1 MLPVWFWRAQ
11 RCTQNDITRVLHSL
25 RPIAQQHT
33 ATLFPTSNP
42 SAPTTPT
49 PPSSFFALQQRQI
62 RHYISMPTKLQ
73 RSWDDRLAE
82 AVAYIQKHG
91 EEPSKSED
99 SPTARSIARFL
110 GNTRFMGKDVLKT
123 KYPDRLQAW
132 ENARLPWR
140 KTRSTKQWFN
150 KKDLLTQFI
159 IYHGRFPRLDFRNSE
174 ERRLAAWVNAQRV
187 QQGYMSKFRPD
198 LYAALKEDESKG
210 LWAWSAEEVKTD
222 RSPSITTMMEE
233 RGSRSSINNNSR
245 SSINTSSSS
254 IHVGDTNDNRNGI
267 RPTMSKRRKKVK
279 PWKESYQHLK
289 DFYQKHNRLP
299 SYKNYTPEEKRQ
311 ALGQNSS
318 GTTAAAQEEEEEE
331 EEECV
336 LAAWVYYQRKRK
348 NEYHERFPDRIP
360 LLESIP
366 GFTWRDVDK
375 TKHDKWM
382 ENLKK
387 VEDFIKTNG
396 RWPEKGTNKT
406 TEERLLRHWVVG
418 MRALRNPGSRRFV
431 YLQTSDKEKRR
442 AILDAQPWWEWN
454 WHDAEWERNFHDT
467 TEFYTLYGR
476 LPRRDVAEEAKLY
489 YFVNNTKTR
498 PYLETL
504 EVRNPERYNRLISA
518 DWWQ

>member
-1 MLPVWFWRAQ
+1 MLPIWFWRAL
-11 RCTQNDITRVLHSL
+11 RCTQNDLTRVLSSL
-25 RPIAQQHT
+25 KPISQHHT

-42 SAPTTPT
+42 SVPTTTT
-49 PPSSFFALQQRQI
+49 PPSTSSFFALQQRQL
-62 RHYISMPTKLQ
+62 RRYTSTPTKIH
-73 RSWDDRLAE
+73 RSWNDRLAE

-91 EEPSKSED
+91 KEPSKSDD

-140 KTRSTKQWFN
+140 KSRSTKQWFH

-159 IYHGRFPRLDFRNSE
+159 IENRRFPRLDFRNSE

-222 RSPSITTMMEE
+222 RSPSTMMMEE
-233 RGSRSSINNNSR
+233 RGSSN
-245 SSINTSSSS
+245 NTSD
-254 IHVGDTNDNRNGI
+254 INDTPNDTS
-267 RPTMSKRRKKVK
+267 PTMSKRGKKIK

-299 SYKNYTPEEKRQ
+299 SYKNYTPEEKQQ
-311 ALGQNSS
+311 AVGQNCAAA
-318 GTTAAAQEEEEEE
+318 AAAQEEE

-348 NEYHERFPDRIP
+348 NQYQDRFPDRIP

-467 TEFYTLYGR
+467 TEFHKMYGR

-504 EVRNPERYNRLISA
+504 EVRNPERYNRLIST